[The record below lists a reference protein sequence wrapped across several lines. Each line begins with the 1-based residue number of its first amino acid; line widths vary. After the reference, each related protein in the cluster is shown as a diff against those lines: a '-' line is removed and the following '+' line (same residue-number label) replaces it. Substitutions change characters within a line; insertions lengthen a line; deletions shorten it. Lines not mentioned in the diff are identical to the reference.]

1 MNDENSLENPRNGS
15 GLDLLLALRLDKPKS
30 SHIHIYIYICKRQDL
45 GRYSP
50 MALRTQHLIASHE
63 FWY

>member
-1 MNDENSLENPRNGS
+1 MNDENSLENPRNSS

-30 SHIHIYIYICKRQDL
+30 SHIYIDL
-45 GRYSP
+45 GRCSP